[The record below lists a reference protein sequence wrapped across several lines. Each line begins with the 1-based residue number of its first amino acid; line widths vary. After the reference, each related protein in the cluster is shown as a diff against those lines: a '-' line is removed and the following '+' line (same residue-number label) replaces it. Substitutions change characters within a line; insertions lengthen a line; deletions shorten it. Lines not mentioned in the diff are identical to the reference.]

1 MKSFCLSPQTSRSE
15 SSSSPCSMIYSE
27 DGKDDFV
34 VEVSDFNV
42 PFNFHAELTKLDMAS
57 SAIEW
62 LEGLELPYQTTQD
75 PIIANSTIS
84 TPSRTH
90 CDMLA
95 YKNKDRDV
103 VISAAV
109 AFPSPS
115 LVVKDQS
122 VYTPEV
128 FQGSSQSLA
137 IETSCRERTISQ
149 DYHGSQIRSN
159 NVTSFRAPEVLSH
172 YTPQEWKETN
182 SPGEELKGGKCTAP
196 HDYHGSQ
203 IHPNNVTSF
212 RTPEVLS
219 HYALAQ
225 ERKEAKSPDEEL
237 KRGRP
242 SVPDEFKDERYWRKR
257 SRNNI
262 SAKKSR
268 EAKRARDILIAH
280 KIDQLEKE
288 NAMLKMMLANVMMQQ
303 QQQQQNHHFQWQY

>member
-1 MKSFCLSPQTSRSE
+1 MKSFCLSQQTSTSE

-34 VEVSDFNV
+34 VDVSDFNV
-42 PFNFHAELTKLDMAS
+42 PFNFQAELTKLDMAC

-62 LEGLELPYQTTQD
+62 LEGQELPYQIMED
-75 PIIANSTIS
+75 PIIANNTIS

-95 YKNKDRDV
+95 YKTKDRDV

-122 VYTPEV
+122 VYRPEV
-128 FQGSSQSLA
+128 IQGSSQPHA
-137 IETSCRERTISQ
+137 METWRREPTISHDYHRSQ
-149 DYHGSQIRSN
+149 IHPHNVTSFLAPEVPSYQEWKETKSPDEELKGAKYTVPHDYHGSQFHPN

-172 YTPQEWKETN
+172 YTLP
-182 SPGEELKGGKCTAP
+182 
-196 HDYHGSQ
+196 
-203 IHPNNVTSF
+203 
-212 RTPEVLS
+212 
-219 HYALAQ
+219 Q
-225 ERKEAKSPDEEL
+225 ERKETKSPDEEI

-268 EAKRARDILIAH
+268 QAKRARDILIAH

-288 NAMLKMMLANVMMQQ
+288 NAMLKMMLANIMMQQ
-303 QQQQQNHHFQWQY
+303 QQQQQNHRFQWQ